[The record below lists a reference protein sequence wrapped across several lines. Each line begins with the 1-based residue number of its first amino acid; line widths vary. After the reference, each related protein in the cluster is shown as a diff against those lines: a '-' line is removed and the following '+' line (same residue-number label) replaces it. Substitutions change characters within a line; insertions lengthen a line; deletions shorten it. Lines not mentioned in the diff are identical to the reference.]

1 MLSVCHRV
9 VVETKATPGPSICFR
24 PWSQTLMH
32 VCYTSLVISGYS
44 NSQLYGESFLVILT
58 SSDILCHFCLFI
70 QAAIWCVICVYSYTQ
85 LYSVIIGY
93 SHTQLYDVQF
103 LIHWNKCMGC
113 KFCLFLH
120 ESYVSVPNVYFVK
133 LSCVLS
139 TV

>member
-9 VVETKATPGPSICFR
+9 VVETKVSPGPSICFR
-24 PWSQTLMH
+24 PWSQTFILCMFA
-32 VCYTSLVISGYS
+32 ISGYS
-44 NSQLYGESFLVILT
+44 NSQLYGESILVILT
-58 SSDILCHFCLFI
+58 SSDILCHFWLFI